1 MFAQRAD
8 EVIRELVTFVDVATY
23 FADEAFFA
31 IGFWLRFYIF
41 LIVGVS
47 HGVKIVHDAGF
58 GDAADEHSMG
68 TKIYILFNLQRHK
81 CINIFVQ
88 EYQSVIGTVD
98 LLICKFIYAASG
110 LETKLLEYR
119 ERCIYRQAVY
129 IENSSLFDHMVG
141 VICLIDIY
149 RNTVWSIS
157 PLSFLPSLEV
167 TT

>member
-1 MFAQRAD
+1 
-8 EVIRELVTFVDVATY
+8 
-23 FADEAFFA
+23 
-31 IGFWLRFYIF
+31 
-41 LIVGVS
+41 
-47 HGVKIVHDAGF
+47 
-58 GDAADEHSMG
+58 MG
-68 TKIYILFNLQRHK
+68 TKVYILFNLQRHK

-88 EYQSVIGTVD
+88 EYQSIIGTVD
-98 LLICKFIYAASG
+98 LLTCKFIYAASG

-129 IENSSLFDHMVG
+129 VENSSLFDHMVG

-157 PLSFLPSLEV
+157 ELGHSVDDQSVVFLPSLEV